1 MMAEAMGNR
10 LPEDIVLH
18 FFKAL
23 TNKGASLQN
32 CSLVCSTWRTL
43 ALPLLFRMFYIKTS
57 RQLLECME
65 LMRNTPHIRPLILDI
80 AFCNDIVHRRFFPV
94 IESVVIDDADFI
106 AFIHGF
112 TRLQAIFCTGPTLVN
127 IPLVLPGSSVTTLD
141 IAARSITAEELSS
154 IFEAAAGVIRYL
166 ILDDVTVQNQPSAV
180 ALSRLP
186 TITMVALKELAL
198 MGFEEKLP
206 FASHIQM
213 PNLETLYCATWLSI
227 FRECLPDLLKTLAI
241 GWDLDQRNQARKPFD
256 VENFSFRWL
265 VRWERLD
272 EMLYLIPKLTTPQ
285 NVQHIEIVFETTSS
299 ELPFEMDDLESIDKF
314 ETYILD
320 LHRDGCLQKVTFT
333 FEPSYVDIRCGD
345 GLADRF
351 AKLNPLGIVD
361 VRVGLPSVLHNLR

>member
-1 MMAEAMGNR
+1 MG
-10 LPEDIVLH
+10 I
-18 FFKAL
+18 
-23 TNKGASLQN
+23 
-32 CSLVCSTWRTL
+32 
-43 ALPLLFRMFYIKTS
+43 
-57 RQLLECME
+57 
-65 LMRNTPHIRPLILDI
+65 
-80 AFCNDIVHRRFFPV
+80 
-94 IESVVIDDADFI
+94 
-106 AFIHGF
+106 
-112 TRLQAIFCTGPTLVN
+112 
-127 IPLVLPGSSVTTLD
+127 
-141 IAARSITAEELSS
+141 
-154 IFEAAAGVIRYL
+154 
-166 ILDDVTVQNQPSAV
+166 
-180 ALSRLP
+180 
-186 TITMVALKELAL
+186 
-198 MGFEEKLP
+198 
-206 FASHIQM
+206 
-213 PNLETLYCATWLSI
+213 
-227 FRECLPDLLKTLAI
+227 
-241 GWDLDQRNQARKPFD
+241 DQRNQARKPFD